1 LNKKH
6 IYSIVL
12 FLLYNLSWTPGA
24 FASSNRINWYTFEKG
39 TALGETTEKKIFL
52 HFYADWCAACMK
64 MAKETFRD
72 ESVASYLNENY
83 IPIKVDADREKKT
96 ASTYK
101 VENLPLTWFVAE
113 NRQNIGFLTGFVSP
127 DRLIKLLEYIHTESY
142 DRISFKSFLKSR

>member
-1 LNKKH
+1 
-6 IYSIVL
+6 L